1 MLKHFLAMSTRIV
14 AIIGRPN
21 VGKSTLFNR
30 ILGAREAIVDNVP
43 GVTRDRKYAEAEWAG
58 TRFTIIDTGGYVP
71 ASDDVFEKAIREQA
85 EIAIQEADSIIFV
98 LDALSCVTPLDAELA
113 NILRKVDKP
122 VHCVVNKVDS
132 EGREMLAHEFHEL
145 GLGDPIAISAMAG
158 RGIGDFLDRL
168 IAGLPGDR
176 EEEPEPGAR
185 LRIAIIG
192 KPNVGKSSLVNA
204 LVGKKRHVVTD
215 VPGTTRDPVDS
226 VVDYQGDSYVLVDTA
241 GLRKKRR
248 VAESLEFYSALRTLR
263 SIERSDVAVIVLDAV
278 RGVDNQDLHI
288 ITTALE
294 RNRPSLLVVNKWDLV
309 EKETNTA
316 LSYERAIRNLLGLYD
331 FLPVVF
337 VSALTKQRITKVLE
351 IAKGLNVS
359 QQRKIGTSELNEVM
373 LAEIRRTPPSTKGA
387 KEIKIKY
394 VTQVKTRPPVFSF
407 FCNEPKLVEETYRRF
422 LINRL
427 REHFGF
433 EGVPVKVVFKQK

>member
-1 MLKHFLAMSTRIV
+1 MSTRIV

-30 ILGAREAIVDNVP
+30 ILGAREAIVDDVS
-43 GVTRDRKYAEAEWAG
+43 GVTRDRKYSEAEWAG
-58 TRFTIIDTGGYVP
+58 RRFTIIDTGGYVP

-98 LDALSCVTPLDAELA
+98 LDALSGVTPLDAELA

-132 EGREMLAHEFHEL
+132 EGREMLAHEFYEL
-145 GLGDPIAISAMAG
+145 GLGEPIPISALAG
-158 RGIGDFLDRL
+158 RRIGDFLDRL
-168 IAGLPGDR
+168 TAGLPPEGGEDR
-176 EEEPEPGAR
+176 PPGVT

-204 LVGKKRHVVTD
+204 LVGKKRHVVTE

-226 VVDYQGDSYVLVDTA
+226 IVNFHGESYVLVDTA

-248 VAESLEFYSALRTLR
+248 VAESLEFYSALRTLK

-278 RGVDNQDLHI
+278 RGVDHQDLHI
-288 ITTALE
+288 ISTALG

-316 LSYERAIRNLLGLYD
+316 LVYERAIREHLGLYD

-337 VSALTKQRITKVLE
+337 VSALTKQRIAKVLE
-351 IAKGLNVS
+351 IAKGLNAN
-359 QQRKIGTSELNEVM
+359 QEKKIDTSELNEVL
-373 LAEIRRTPPSTKGA
+373 LAEIRRTPPSNKGP

-407 FCNEPKLVEETYRRF
+407 FCNNPKLVEETYRRF
-422 LINRL
+422 LINRI

>member
-1 MLKHFLAMSTRIV
+1 MSTRIV

-58 TRFTIIDTGGYVP
+58 RRFTIIDTGGYVP
-71 ASDDVFEKAIREQA
+71 ASEDVFEKAIREQA

-98 LDALSCVTPLDAELA
+98 LDALSGVTPLDTELS

-122 VHCVVNKVDS
+122 VHVLVNKVDS
-132 EGREMLAHEFHEL
+132 EARELLAHEFHEL
-145 GLGDPIAISAMAG
+145 GLGEPLPISALAG
-158 RGIGDFLDRL
+158 RRIGDFLDRL
-168 IAGLPGDR
+168 TAGLPLDGEEDR
-176 EEEPEPGAR
+176 PVGAT

-204 LVGKKRHVVTD
+204 LVGKKRHVVTEL
-215 VPGTTRDPVDS
+215 PGTTRDPVDS
-226 VVDYQGDSYVLVDTA
+226 VVNYHGESFVLVDTA

-248 VAESLEFYSALRTLR
+248 VAESLEFYSALRTLK
-263 SIERSDVAVIVLDAV
+263 SIERCDVAVIVLDAV

-288 ITTALE
+288 ITSALE

-309 EKETNTA
+309 EKETNTS
-316 LSYERAIRNLLGLYD
+316 LVYERAIRDHLGLYD

-337 VSALTKQRITKVLE
+337 ASALTKQRIGKVLD
-351 IAKGLNVS
+351 IAKGLNVN
-359 QQRKIGTSELNEVM
+359 QEKKIDTSELNEVL
-373 LAEIRRTPPSTKGA
+373 LAEIRRTPPSARGP

-407 FCNEPKLVEETYRRF
+407 FCNEPKLVEESYRRF
-422 LINRL
+422 LINRI

>member
-1 MLKHFLAMSTRIV
+1 MLKYFLAMSTRIV

-98 LDALSCVTPLDAELA
+98 LDALSGVTPLDAELA

-145 GLGDPIAISAMAG
+145 GLGDPIPISAMAG

-168 IAGLPGDR
+168 TAGLPVDR
-176 EEEPEPGAR
+176 EEAREPGST

-204 LVGKKRHVVTD
+204 LVGKRRHVVTD

-226 VVDYQGDSYVLVDTA
+226 VVNYQGDSYVLVDTA

-248 VAESLEFYSALRTLR
+248 VAESLEFYSALRTLK

-316 LSYERAIRNLLGLYD
+316 LVYERAIRDHLGLYD
-331 FLPVVF
+331 FLPVLF
-337 VSALTKQRITKVLE
+337 VSALTKQRIAKVLE
-351 IAKGLNVS
+351 IAKGLNAS
-359 QQRKIGTSELNEVM
+359 QQRKIDTSELNEVM
-373 LAEIRRTPPSTKGA
+373 LAEIRRTPPSTKGP